1 LIHFLLSI
9 LPSPGTAAAAT
20 TTRLPARLL
29 AHTGTNSS
37 VLYSLLPPQQKIV

>member
-9 LPSPGTAAAAT
+9 LPSPGTAAAA